1 MDDYE
6 TLQMMNKFMNTKDR
20 INLLVQLVSPLQLS
34 DHLLAV

>member
-34 DHLLAV
+34 DHSLAV